1 LNSLFF
7 AASAFAS
14 SSFFSLSSRC
24 AFIFA
29 EMASPGRVKLDLV
42 GALED
47 LAGMK
52 PGFAVES
59 FLPVVRLGAVD
70 IGTGGDCLAVAVDA
84 VGCVDERD
92 LIVVTIEG
100 RT

>member
-1 LNSLFF
+1 
-7 AASAFAS
+7 
-14 SSFFSLSSRC
+14 
-24 AFIFA
+24 
-29 EMASPGRVKLDLV
+29 MASPGRVKLDLV